1 MLNSKQVRV
10 STWAG
15 LLAIISCI
23 GVAISQTPPKITE
36 TLKADLVGT
45 QDQET
50 LVHVISFA
58 PSTTL
63 PWHIHPDGHEILT
76 LLEGK
81 WTMEVEGRAA
91 RELKVGDTIYVEPN
105 VVHRAMND
113 ASGPTKIQIVRI
125 KPKSKGVTE
134 NVKR

>member
-1 MLNSKQVRV
+1 MIRHVR
-10 STWAG
+10 SATWTT
-15 LLAIISCI
+15 LLAITFSVGIAI
-23 GVAISQTPPKITE
+23 GQTPPKVTE

-50 LVHVISFA
+50 IVQVISFA
-58 PSTTL
+58 PGTTL

-91 RELKVGDTIYVEPN
+91 RELKVGDTVYVEPN
-105 VVHRAMND
+105 VIHRAAND

-125 KPKSKGVTE
+125 KPKSKAMSE

>member
-1 MLNSKQVRV
+1 M
-10 STWAG
+10 
-15 LLAIISCI
+15 
-23 GVAISQTPPKITE
+23 AISQTPPKITE
-36 TLKADLVGT
+36 TLKADLAGT

-58 PSTTL
+58 PGTTL

-81 WTMEVEGRAA
+81 WTMEVEGQAA

-113 ASGPTKIQIVRI
+113 ANGPTKIQIVRI

>member
-1 MLNSKQVRV
+1 MLTKQPRIGG
-10 STWAG
+10 WAI
-15 LLAIISCI
+15 LV
-23 GVAISQTPPKITE
+23 VAMFSVPAFGQTPPQITE

-50 LVHVISFA
+50 LVQVINFA
-58 PSTTL
+58 PGTTL
-63 PWHIHPDGHEILT
+63 PWHLHPDGHEILT

-81 WTMEVEGRAA
+81 WTMEVEGRPS
-91 RELKVGDTIYVEPN
+91 RELKVGDTIYIEPN
-105 VVHRAMND
+105 VVHRALND

-125 KPKSKGVTE
+125 KPKSKAVSE